1 VRRVAAVVL
10 ATAGLASPAPARADV
25 RLGGEL
31 VALSAGRGSAY
42 AVVATGT
49 RNVPFRR
56 VRSGGRRAS
65 SLGGFGSLG
74 AEFADVAAGAHGP
87 VTVFARPTSE
97 GFEYET
103 TGSVGLGEG
112 TGPPVLA
119 LDGDAPLVAYPDED
133 GDVVLG
139 TTPLTDSGPVVRHA
153 PLDVADRFVLDL
165 AQSITQSQLRVLG
178 GPDEPVASARG
189 VTPIEATIARD
200 DTHLYVAYRI
210 GDRLAL
216 ATARASADARWTRR
230 RIATRGEL
238 NGAPAVVR
246 AGGRTLVATSQRTPH
261 RRGIYLTTG
270 ARTRRL
276 TKPRGSDLSPLAA
289 KGPDGRVY
297 VAWTRRSTGHH
308 QRTAHLRRVR

>member
-1 VRRVAAVVL
+1 MRAALVL
-10 ATAGLASPAPARADV
+10 AAAALLAAAPAHADV

-31 VALSAGRGSAY
+31 VALSAGRGTAY
-42 AVVATGT
+42 AVTATGK
-49 RNVPFRR
+49 RNVPFRLL
-56 VRSGGRRAS
+56 RSGGRRAT

-74 AEFADVAAGAHGP
+74 AEFADVAAGPDGP

-119 LDGDAPLVAYPDED
+119 LDGDQPLVAYPDQD

-139 TTPLTDSGPVVRHA
+139 TTPLTDSGPVLRHA

-165 AQSITQSQLRVLG
+165 VQSSTRSQLRVLG
-178 GPDEPVASARG
+178 GPDEPLVSAPRL
-189 VTPIEATIARD
+189 TTIQATIAREGGS
-200 DTHLYVAYRI
+200 LYVAYRI
-210 GDRLAL
+210 GQRLTL
-216 ATARASADARWTRR
+216 ATAEARPGARWSRR
-230 RIATRGEL
+230 RLKTRGEL
-238 NGAPAVVR
+238 NGAPAVIR
-246 AGGRTLVATSQRTPH
+246 ANGRTLVATSQRTPK
-261 RRGIYLTTG
+261 RRSVYLG
-270 ARTRRL
+270 TRRL
-276 TKPRGSDLSPLAA
+276 TRPHGSDLSPLAA

-308 QRTAHLRRVR
+308 QRTAYLRRVL